1 MISQKATEIDKTKN
15 NLEDQHEKIQ
25 SAIESTRAEIIF
37 GAAAEH
43 GGSIPD
49 LSFSNLRPEIQEFVS
64 GEQHISKSFGILT
77 SVKLSNKSHDTELKV
92 LKTYTTDLPV
102 VTRLISL
109 DKKRACIYS
118 HTINALR
125 QVVIEDKIKT
135 FTEISAKIYD
145 MALTKSK
152 DILFYPAISTFAVQ
166 ICYTNKFL
174 LYSY

>member
-1 MISQKATEIDKTKN
+1 M
-15 NLEDQHEKIQ
+15 
-25 SAIESTRAEIIF
+25 
-37 GAAAEH
+37 
-43 GGSIPD
+43 
-49 LSFSNLRPEIQEFVS
+49 SFSNLRPEIQEFVS

-77 SVKLSNKSHDTELKV
+77 SVKLSNISHDTE
-92 LKTYTTDLPV
+92 LKTYTTDLPI

-152 DILFYPAISTFAVQ
+152 GILFYPAISTFAVQ